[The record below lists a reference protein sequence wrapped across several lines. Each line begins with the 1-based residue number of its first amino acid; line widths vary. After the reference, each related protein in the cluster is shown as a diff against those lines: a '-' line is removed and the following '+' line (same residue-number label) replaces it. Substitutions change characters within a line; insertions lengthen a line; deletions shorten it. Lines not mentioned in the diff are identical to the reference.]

1 MPSGK
6 RSSYRKAPLT
16 RSKRRRASRK
26 KVRRG
31 PVMRF
36 RFSRLILIWI
46 FSLILCFG
54 AYLFNRNFHPE
65 KDVFVKPAPGEESS
79 AAAEEVVPEEPAES
93 TPDEAAEE
101 SSEGTGEE
109 TGEGTG
115 EETGEEAVPEGSQKV
130 NPVPEAEPRPQDY
143 LARCAFVGETNIFN
157 LGEDNLLQPYS
168 VYASETLNLE
178 NYTKEYVLLN
188 GTTIRILSALRA
200 AKCPIYLM
208 FGTESLSA
216 LPADQTADYFSVMLD
231 SVVATAPESTV
242 FVMSIPPV
250 TADAERAEENPILNS
265 VIDDYNSRLLEICK
279 EKNIYFVDVNT
290 ALKNN
295 EGKLDGHL
303 ATEDGKHLSLEGGMA
318 LLNYVLSHVPAEV
331 TLSDTEQ

>member
-46 FSLILCFG
+46 LSLILCFG

-79 AAAEEVVPEEPAES
+79 VAAEEIIPEEPVEESVPEEIPA
-93 TPDEAAEE
+93 
-101 SSEGTGEE
+101 EE
-109 TGEGTG
+109 TGEESG
-115 EETGEEAVPEGSQKV
+115 EETGEESGEEAQTPQSTKE
-130 NPVPEAEPRPQDY
+130 NPVPEAEPRPQNY
-143 LARCAFVGETNIFN
+143 LARCAFVGETNVFN

-188 GTTIRILSALRA
+188 GTTIRILSALRG

-208 FGTESLSA
+208 FGTESLSKQ
-216 LPADQTADYFSVMLD
+216 PADQTADQFSILVD
-231 SVVATAPESTV
+231 SIVAAAPESIV
-242 FVMSIPPV
+242 FAMSIPPV
-250 TADAERAEENPILNS
+250 TADAEKAAEDPIQNS
-265 VIDDYNSRLLEICK
+265 VIDDYNSRLLELCK
-279 EKNIYFVDVNT
+279 EKDIYFVDVNT

-331 TLSDTEQ
+331 TLPEAEQ

>member
-46 FSLILCFG
+46 LSLILCFG

-79 AAAEEVVPEEPAES
+79 VAAEEIIPEEPVEESVPEEIPA
-93 TPDEAAEE
+93 
-101 SSEGTGEE
+101 EE
-109 TGEGTG
+109 TGEESG
-115 EETGEEAVPEGSQKV
+115 EETGEESGEEAQTPQSTKE
-130 NPVPEAEPRPQDY
+130 NPVPEAEPRPQNY
-143 LARCAFVGETNIFN
+143 LARCAFVGETNVFN

-188 GTTIRILSALRA
+188 GTTIRILSALRG

-208 FGTESLSA
+208 FGTESLSKQ
-216 LPADQTADYFSVMLD
+216 PADQTADQFSILVD
-231 SVVATAPESTV
+231 SIVAAAPESIV
-242 FVMSIPPV
+242 FAMSIPPV
-250 TADAERAEENPILNS
+250 TADAEKAAEDPIQNS
-265 VIDDYNSRLLEICK
+265 VIDDYNSRLLELCK
-279 EKNIYFVDVNT
+279 EKDIYFVDVNT

-331 TLSDTEQ
+331 TLPETEQ